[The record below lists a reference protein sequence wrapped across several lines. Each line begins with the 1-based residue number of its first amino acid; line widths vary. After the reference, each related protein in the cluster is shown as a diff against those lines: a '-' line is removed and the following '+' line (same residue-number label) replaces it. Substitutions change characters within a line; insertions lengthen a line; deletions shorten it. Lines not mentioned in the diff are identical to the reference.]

1 MQASNRTRSF
11 RAQDYQG
18 TLIDTRFVH
27 KNTIHKNTKF
37 TIENIIE
44 PVDSD
49 VFSKTNHAVQSDPDE
64 IRIGI
69 SRKRKPEI
77 EKTKFKTTSTHTV
90 TARELDAIQLYLKE
104 IEFSPLLTP
113 EEEVKYGRLARQGD
127 QFGRKKMIVCNLRLV
142 VKISRRYMNRG
153 LPLPDLIEEGNL
165 GLIHAVEKF
174 DPERGFRFSTYAT
187 WWIRQNIE
195 RALMNQTRTI
205 RLPIHI
211 NKELNQCYR
220 KMRELTQQNGVE
232 PGLQEVAEALGK
244 PLEKLQKLLN
254 YSERVSS
261 LDITI
266 GSENGSTLINFVSE
280 EEEQAPDEVIN
291 DEVVQ
296 DSVDSWLSQ
305 LEPKQQEVIVRRFGL
320 HGHDNSTLAQ
330 VGEELGLTRER
341 VRQIQM
347 DALRRLRR
355 ILENQGYSGPAL
367 FGDI

>member
-1 MQASNRTRSF
+1 MQTNQVIPSLLAKKAGLNVNISNKSKQDCCSISHEQLKSLEQEKSHERTKNLKP
-11 RAQDYQG
+11 A
-18 TLIDTRFVH
+18 
-27 KNTIHKNTKF
+27 NTITKPINIPEQLNT
-37 TIENIIE
+37 T
-44 PVDSD
+44 
-49 VFSKTNHAVQSDPDE
+49 KTKP
-64 IRIGI
+64 
-69 SRKRKPEI
+69 PEI
-77 EKTKFKTTSTHTV
+77 KKVAKV
-90 TARELDAIQLYLKE
+90 PRKELDAIQLYLKE

-113 EEEVKYGRLARQGD
+113 EEEIKYGRLAREGD
-127 QFGRKKMIVCNLRLV
+127 ALGRKKMIVCNLRLV

-211 NKELNQCYR
+211 NKEINQYYR
-220 KMRELTQQNGVE
+220 KMRELTQQFGEE
-232 PGLQEVAEALGK
+232 PTLAEVAEALGK
-244 PLEKLQKLLN
+244 PVEKLQKLLN

-261 LDITI
+261 LDINI
-266 GSENGSTLINFVSE
+266 GKENNNALVNFVSKE
-280 EEEQAPDEVIN
+280 AEQGPDEAIN
-291 DEVVQ
+291 DEVVH
-296 DSVDSWLSQ
+296 DSVENWLNQ

-355 ILENQGYSGPAL
+355 ILENQGFSGDSL
-367 FGDI
+367 LGRL

>member
-1 MQASNRTRSF
+1 MPPQTAPASSKEKSASNRRAIDSVETGSSLGKTSKKPTVNTPPISSVKKTR
-11 RAQDYQG
+11 
-18 TLIDTRFVH
+18 V
-27 KNTIHKNTKF
+27 
-37 TIENIIE
+37 
-44 PVDSD
+44 P
-49 VFSKTNHAVQSDPDE
+49 
-64 IRIGI
+64 
-69 SRKRKPEI
+69 RK
-77 EKTKFKTTSTHTV
+77 
-90 TARELDAIQLYLKE
+90 ELDAIQLYLKE

-127 QFGRKKMIVCNLRLV
+127 EVGRQKMIVCNLRLV

-153 LPLPDLIEEGNL
+153 LALPDLIEEGNL

-195 RALMNQTRTI
+195 RALMNQSRTI

-211 NKELNQCYR
+211 NKEINQYYR
-220 KMRELTQQNGVE
+220 KSRELTQLYGEE
-232 PGLQEVAEALGK
+232 PTIAEVALALDK

-254 YSERVSS
+254 YGERVSS

-266 GSENGSTLINFVSE
+266 GKEGNSPLVNFISE
-280 EEEQAPDEVIN
+280 ESELEPDEAIN
-291 DEVVQ
+291 DEAVHE
-296 DSVDSWLSQ
+296 SVESWLHQ
-305 LEPKQQEVIVRRFGL
+305 LDPKQQEVIVRRFGL

-347 DALRRLRR
+347 EALRRLRR
-355 ILENQGYSGPAL
+355 ILENQGFSE
-367 FGDI
+367 DILLQGN

>member
-1 MQASNRTRSF
+1 MPPQTAPVTSLKEDANLAHS
-11 RAQDYQG
+11 AKADDPIVKNK
-18 TLIDTRFVH
+18 LI
-27 KNTIHKNTKF
+27 K
-37 TIENIIE
+37 E
-44 PVDSD
+44 P
-49 VFSKTNHAVQSDPDE
+49 P
-64 IRIGI
+64 
-69 SRKRKPEI
+69 
-77 EKTKFKTTSTHTV
+77 TTSVAKTRV
-90 TARELDAIQLYLKE
+90 PRKELDAIQLYLKE

-113 EEEVKYGRLARQGD
+113 EEEVKYGRLAREGD
-127 QFGRKKMIVCNLRLV
+127 EVGRQKMIVCNLRLV

-153 LPLPDLIEEGNL
+153 LALPDLIEEGNL

-195 RALMNQTRTI
+195 RALMNQSRTI

-211 NKELNQCYR
+211 NKEINQYYR
-220 KMRELTQQNGVE
+220 KARELTQLYGEE
-232 PGLQEVAEALGK
+232 PTIAEVALALDK

-254 YSERVSS
+254 YGERVSS

-266 GSENGSTLINFVSE
+266 GKEGNSPLVNFVSE
-280 EEEQAPDEVIN
+280 ESELEPDEAIN
-291 DEVVQ
+291 DEAVHN
-296 DSVDSWLSQ
+296 SVEIWLHQ

-347 DALRRLRR
+347 EALRRLRR
-355 ILENQGYSGPAL
+355 ILENQGFSEEIL
-367 FGDI
+367 LQSN

>member
-1 MQASNRTRSF
+1 MQTNQVIPNLLAKKAGLNDQSTKKAGKDFCTYS
-11 RAQDYQG
+11 
-18 TLIDTRFVH
+18 LEPI
-27 KNTIHKNTKF
+27 KNL
-37 TIENIIE
+37 E
-44 PVDSD
+44 PVKSRKQAKSHETESIKLPEQLKT
-49 VFSKTNHAVQSDPDE
+49 SKTETESIKKVTRVP
-64 IRIGI
+64 
-69 SRKRKPEI
+69 RK
-77 EKTKFKTTSTHTV
+77 
-90 TARELDAIQLYLKE
+90 ELDAIQLYLKE

-113 EEEVKYGRLARQGD
+113 EEEIKYGRLAREGD
-127 QFGRKKMIVCNLRLV
+127 ALGRKKMIVCNLRLV

-211 NKELNQCYR
+211 NKEINQYYR
-220 KMRELTQQNGVE
+220 KMRELTQLNGEE
-232 PGLQEVAEALGK
+232 PNLSDVADALGK
-244 PLEKLQKLLN
+244 PVEKLQKLLN

-261 LDITI
+261 LDINI
-266 GSENGSTLINFVSE
+266 GKENNNSLVNFVSKE
-280 EEEQAPDEVIN
+280 TEQGPDEAIN
-291 DEVVQ
+291 DEVVH
-296 DSVDSWLSQ
+296 DSVENWLNQ

-355 ILENQGYSGPAL
+355 ILENQGFSGDSL
-367 FGDI
+367 LGRL